1 MTPSTGTLPVKT
13 LYTGWTLFPG
23 AMRDPYIRI
32 LEERTWFNIAG
43 RRTVDRL
50 LAEQMT
56 IGSELSFDVY
66 HDPHRGYQFLGRSP
80 FWSSHEVYRADTKE
94 SKISAA
100 LRRLRGPDEA
110 AFEQVE
116 AYLTDRIN
124 GIHPVSGFEY
134 YALWELM
141 GLRKTFTRE
150 GAWQLASILEKNLF
164 SYGITKDDRLPPKV
178 RAGYLFNLHFH
189 IDDRFDPPSETDLAG
204 SYGRPIY
211 VGAYSASCN
220 KTRVY
225 VCHRGESH
233 IVGDIPNDPAL
244 ARKARALLDGP
255 EIEADYYNNSLHLV
269 VRSGQPL
276 GAVHLFGHHSGTLRQ
291 IWSLTGR
298 TIGEGRESH
307 LSHYEEIEGGFIARS
322 SVPVDSE
329 MLALFAFNANYLGK
343 VVAVPG

>member
-1 MTPSTGTLPVKT
+1 MLRNAAPLVNVFYMGSK
-13 LYTGWTLFPG
+13 LFPG
-23 AMRDPYIRI
+23 VMRDPYLRI

-50 LAEQMT
+50 LAEQLK

-110 AFEQVE
+110 AFEQVQD
-116 AYLTDRIN
+116 YLEDRIN

-141 GLRKTFTRE
+141 GLRNAFTRD
-150 GAWQLASILEKNLF
+150 GARQLAGIMEMNLF
-164 SYGITKDDRLPPKV
+164 SYGITRDDRLPPNV
-178 RAGYLFNLHFH
+178 RDGYLFNLHFH
-189 IDDRFDPPSETDLAG
+189 IDDHFDPPSEIDLAG
-204 SYGRPIY
+204 SYGRPVY
-211 VGAYSASCN
+211 VGAYSTSCS
-220 KTRVY
+220 KTRIY
-225 VCHRGESH
+225 MCHRGESH

-244 ARKARALLDGP
+244 AIKANALLDGP
-255 EIEADYYNNSLHLV
+255 EIEAGYNNDSLHLV

-276 GAVHLFGHHSGTLRQ
+276 GAVHLFGCHGGALEQ
-291 IWSLTGR
+291 IWSLTAR
-298 TIGEGRESH
+298 TIDEGRKNH
-307 LSHYEEIEGGFIARS
+307 LRHYEEIDGGFVAQS
-322 SVPVDSE
+322 SVPVESE
-329 MLALFAFNANYLGK
+329 MFTLYAFNANHLGK
-343 VVAVPG
+343 AVAVPN